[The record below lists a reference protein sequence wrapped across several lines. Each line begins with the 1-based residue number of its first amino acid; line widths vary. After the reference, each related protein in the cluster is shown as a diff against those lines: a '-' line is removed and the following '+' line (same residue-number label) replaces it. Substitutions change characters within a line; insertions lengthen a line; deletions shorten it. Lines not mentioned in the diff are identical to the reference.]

1 MSWFSALFSSKPI
14 SGDPRLSDIVEQAV
28 AVVDP
33 RLKALPNYQARLLPA
48 AEKAWAHV
56 CTITRNMPAPVD
68 LARERWSIDPL
79 LRAVFATPDEI
90 DQLFARSSEV
100 QRWCAEPGAR
110 AMAPVTALL
119 VMLRTET
126 RRLGVSNNGDQAL
139 HDVQQVTVD
148 FDEHRLVCPS
158 TSIPEMR
165 QLIKRRALNQLY
177 LRALDQIQGILAQR
191 NQLEQQRSMLQT
203 RLRLLQGQGGTL
215 SEMLSGD
222 SAGNTQELKRQLDAN
237 AQELN
242 DNHAT
247 LDTLDDYLDVLAH
260 TLEHAEEY
268 VRSLPVELC
277 LDTMNVMVE
286 GECAASAT
294 PIRLTDVTFERA
306 SPYTVC
312 VAPVTFRPL
321 DGEPV
326 KADLKNAERYL

>member
-14 SGDPRLSDIVEQAV
+14 SGDPRIIDIVEQAI

-33 RLKALPNYQARLLPA
+33 RLRALPDYKARLLPA

-56 CTITRNMPAPVD
+56 CTITRHMPPPVD

-100 QRWCAEPGAR
+100 QRWCSAEASR
-110 AMAPVTALL
+110 NLQPVTALL
-119 VMLRTET
+119 VMLRKES
-126 RRLGVSNNGDQAL
+126 RRLGVSNQGEQTL

-158 TSIPEMR
+158 VSVPEMR

-177 LRALDQIQGILAQR
+177 LRALDQIQSVLTQR

-215 SEMLSGD
+215 SEMLRGD
-222 SAGNTQELKRQLDAN
+222 SAGNTQELKRLLDAN
-237 AQELN
+237 AAEL
-242 DNHAT
+242 DTNHAT
-247 LDTLDDYLDVLAH
+247 LDTLDDYLKVVVH

-268 VRSLPVELC
+268 LRSIPVELR
-277 LDTMNVMVE
+277 LDTMNVIVE
-286 GECAASAT
+286 DGDGAQGS

-312 VAPVTFRPL
+312 VAPVVFKPL
-321 DGEPV
+321 DGAPV
-326 KADLKNAERYL
+326 QADLKNAERFL